1 MLLSNKFKKEENK
14 RKRKGKKNYKNKK
27 LATA

>member
-1 MLLSNKFKKEENK
+1 MLLSNKFKKEEI
-14 RKRKGKKNYKNKK
+14 KGKEKAKNYKNKK

>member
-1 MLLSNKFKKEENK
+1 MLLSNKFKKGK
-14 RKRKGKKNYKNKK
+14 IKGKEKAKNYKNKK